1 MTQTPKRRTARV
13 AGGFLIAT
21 FVGALGCFVGCST
34 PSDSSSS
41 APQQV
46 TIPQERI
53 LDVKLDGSALKVI
66 GAYVPQSTP
75 TGVQPTPGPGTLDWT
90 FTAADGTTVRGTV
103 ADGRTSESE
112 FAPSG
117 TSARAE
123 VSQPWMVFSARVPS
137 TAGTFAVPLT
147 GASVSLGA
155 VTQVSASAPVASD
168 GSTLSP
174 APSGTDA
181 PPDGVRKLRDSSAT
195 CPFNVLIVPEAFT
208 DMGAFRTRA
217 EQVAN
222 DIVTSSEYGTYA
234 SGFVFWS
241 QDFVSRD
248 GSIFDPGDNRAK
260 STAFGV
266 SFGSGD
272 PNSAERRIIY
282 PRNALSDETTN
293 RLRTGA
299 RYTKADIILII
310 VNTPE
315 YGGVKSQFLGIT
327 YVTVTN
333 NAQGNRVI
341 LHEMGHGLLSLADEY
356 TDGTCDRSRVE
367 SPNTSARLDA
377 LPWKDMVT
385 PSNPLP
391 TPQGT
396 AGVGAFEGAA
406 YCTTGVYRPAHT
418 CLMKELST
426 GFCPVCARQLRNV
439 FGPRSSGGD
448 AGASD
453 AGGSDSGGGLVNG
466 GDGGGLYN
474 PGGSLV
480 CPTRA
485 LF

>member
-1 MTQTPKRRTARV
+1 MTQMPNRRAARV
-13 AGGFLIAT
+13 AGGFLIA
-21 FVGALGCFVGCST
+21 FIVSALGCFAGCST

-53 LDVKLDGSALKVI
+53 LDLKLDGQALKVI
-66 GAYVPQSTP
+66 GAYVPQSNP
-75 TGVQPTPGPGTLDWT
+75 SGAQPTPGPDTLEWT
-90 FTAADGTTVRGTV
+90 FTAADGTTVRGTLDD
-103 ADGRTSESE
+103 ARTAESE
-112 FAPSG
+112 FAPNGS
-117 TSARAE
+117 SARAE

-137 TAGTFAVPLT
+137 TAGTFAVPLV
-147 GASVSLGA
+147 GASVPLGA
-155 VTQVSASAPVASD
+155 VTQIASGASGAPAASD

-174 APSGTDA
+174 APAGTEA
-181 PPDGVRKLRDSSAT
+181 PPDGVRKLRDSSAA

-222 DIVTSSEYGTYA
+222 DIVSSSEYGTYA
-234 SGFVFWS
+234 NGFVFWA

-248 GSIFDPGDNRAK
+248 GSIFDPGDNRPK

-266 SFGSGD
+266 SFGSAD

-282 PRNALSDETTN
+282 PRNALSDETTD
-293 RLRTGA
+293 RLRIGA

-333 NAQGNRVI
+333 HAQGNRVI

-356 TDGTCDRSRVE
+356 SYGTCDRGRAE
-367 SPNTSARLDA
+367 SPNTSAKLDA
-377 LPWKDMVT
+377 LPWRDMVT
-385 PSNPLP
+385 PTNPLP
-391 TPQGT
+391 TPEGT

-448 AGASD
+448 AGAPD
-453 AGGSDSGGGLVNG
+453 AGGSDSGGG
-466 GDGGGLYN
+466 GLYN
-474 PGGSLV
+474 PGTSLV